1 MCVNISIN
9 VFTWP
14 WNATGER
21 PEPAAHWNQL
31 RERGFWGKLRGSWGP
46 LHADGQI
53 IWNLIPPN
61 RHEDNRWLYMG
72 YHLWSLLM
80 VCDNTLTDLWSL
92 TEKHMSSFLAYTC
105 SIGRSKGSWLKELE
119 VHVRQIDDSIF
130 ICILYIYIYLI
141 YTICIYIKVVGH
153 WLVVELGGFI
163 GTFVNQDPFEIRVF
177 LR

>member
-1 MCVNISIN
+1 MKIEDGIWNIWKVNFRKCVFFRYSIHSNMCVNISIN

-21 PEPAAHWNQL
+21 PEPTAHWNQL

-46 LHADGQI
+46 LQAVGQI

-72 YHLWSLLM
+72 YHLWGLLM

-105 SIGRSKGSWLKELE
+105 SIGRSKVTEDLE
-119 VHVRQIDDSIF
+119 
-130 ICILYIYIYLI
+130 
-141 YTICIYIKVVGH
+141 
-153 WLVVELGGFI
+153 
-163 GTFVNQDPFEIRVF
+163 F
-177 LR
+177 LL